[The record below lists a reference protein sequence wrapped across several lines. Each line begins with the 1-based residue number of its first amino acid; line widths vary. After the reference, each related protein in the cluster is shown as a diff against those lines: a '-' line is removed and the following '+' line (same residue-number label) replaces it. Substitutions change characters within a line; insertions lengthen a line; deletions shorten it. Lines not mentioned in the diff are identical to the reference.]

1 MASDGHVTSVHKTRD
16 RVTRLTTSNHTLN
29 HTNDWLYAHELM
41 SSTKLVVRNAA
52 AALKK
57 ATDPWSKE
65 DRVTADRVASAAIS
79 VVILDW
85 WPCEK
90 AVET

>member
-1 MASDGHVTSVHKTRD
+1 
-16 RVTRLTTSNHTLN
+16 
-29 HTNDWLYAHELM
+29 M
-41 SSTKLVVRNAA
+41 SSTKQVVRNAA

-79 VVILDW
+79 VVIIDQWSLR
-85 WPCEK
+85 K
-90 AVET
+90 AMEPDLSVCR